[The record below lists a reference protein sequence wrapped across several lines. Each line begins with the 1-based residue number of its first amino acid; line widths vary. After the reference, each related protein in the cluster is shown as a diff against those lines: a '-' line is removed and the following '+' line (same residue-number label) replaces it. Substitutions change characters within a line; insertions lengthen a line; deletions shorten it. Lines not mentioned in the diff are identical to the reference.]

1 VATNSTPNAA
11 ADDRLA
17 RNSRWLE
24 LQCPDCGML
33 FLGELVEPDGRCTL
47 KSCKTHPILRPYL
60 LNQLEL
66 AQHWLLTQHG
76 RSSVPPPA
84 ITPKA

>member
-1 VATNSTPNAA
+1 MATSSTPNA

-24 LQCPDCGML
+24 LQCPDCGL
-33 FLGELVEPDGRCTL
+33 LYIQELVEPDSRCTA
-47 KSCKTHPILRPYL
+47 KTCKTHPIVRPYI

-66 AQHWLLTQHG
+66 AEYWLRTHG
-76 RSSVPPPA
+76 RSSVPSPA
-84 ITPKA
+84 IAPKA